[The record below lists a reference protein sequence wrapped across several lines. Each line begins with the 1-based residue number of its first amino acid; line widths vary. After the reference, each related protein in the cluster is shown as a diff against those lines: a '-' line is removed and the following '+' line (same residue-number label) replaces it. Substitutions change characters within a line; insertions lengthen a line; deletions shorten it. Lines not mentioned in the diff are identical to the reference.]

1 MSLYDLILQG
11 GRVIDPAQDV
21 DGIFDVAIRNGHIA
35 TIDAD
40 LPSSAATKVIQVSG
54 QLVLPG
60 MIDTHAHV
68 YQHVTGAFGLIN

>member
-21 DGIFDVAIRNGHIA
+21 DGIFDVAIRDGHIA

-40 LPSSAATKVIQVSG
+40 LPT
-54 QLVLPG
+54 PPPPR
-60 MIDTHAHV
+60 
-68 YQHVTGAFGLIN
+68 